1 MQALPAQSL
10 HRSLDAEGMAGLG
23 DRGPVHMRPDTPGLR
38 GETRPPQLSQLAQ
51 SPASGAPGC
60 SGSGDVTQAPV
71 TETSGAEPWHY
82 LSSSSFSFRCFVY
95 IGIKLISYVVF
106 L

>member
-1 MQALPAQSL
+1 M
-10 HRSLDAEGMAGLG
+10 G
-23 DRGPVHMRPDTPGLR
+23 PDTPGLK

-71 TETSGAEPWHY
+71 TETSGTEPWHY
-82 LSSSSFSFRCFVY
+82 LFFFFLLLS
-95 IGIKLISYVVF
+95 ISGLLF
-106 L
+106 MLE